1 MKPNHPGSLRPF
13 LILWSTQSLSTLG
26 SSMTAFALVLW
37 SYQSQGSALS
47 TALLSVCS
55 YAPYVAMSIFAGALS
70 DRWDKK
76 RTMLV
81 CDTLAA
87 RMGPNSL
94 WALLFGTGKGSGAAG
109 LFLVLGLLGVLTCLI
124 FRRDRH
130 IWSLEA

>member
-1 MKPNHPGSLRPF
+1 MNYNTEPSRTLRPF

-37 SYQSQGSALS
+37 SYQAQGSALT

-76 RTMLV
+76 RTMLA

-87 RMGPNSL
+87 L
-94 WALLFGTGKGSGAAG
+94 CTLA
-109 LFLVLGLLGVLTCLI
+109 VLGLAEANALELGHLYPVSYTHLTLPTN
-124 FRRDRH
+124 R
-130 IWSLEA
+130 EV